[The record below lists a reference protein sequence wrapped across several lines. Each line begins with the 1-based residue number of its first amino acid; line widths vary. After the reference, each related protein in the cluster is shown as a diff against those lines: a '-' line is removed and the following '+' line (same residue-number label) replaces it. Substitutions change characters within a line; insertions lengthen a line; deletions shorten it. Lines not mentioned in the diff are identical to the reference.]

1 MIELIHI
8 ESEQHLADVREL
20 FLEYAKSLGFSLCFQ
35 DFDKE
40 LAGLPGEYAP
50 PDGRLYIAFDDE
62 DAIGCIALRKLDDG
76 ICEMKRLYVKPSGR
90 GKGLGKLLVQTV
102 IDEAKKIGYTK
113 MRLETVPKMKEA
125 ITLYRSIG
133 FYEIESY
140 RENPIEGALYME
152 MELVDSKSVSSSLP

>member
-1 MIELIHI
+1 MIELIHV

-40 LAGLPGEYAP
+40 LARLPGEYAP
-50 PDGRLYIAFDDE
+50 PDGRLLLALNDTNP
-62 DAIGCIALRKLDDG
+62 IGCVALRKLEEG

-90 GKGLGKLLVQTV
+90 GEGLGKLLVKAV
-102 IDEAKKIGYTK
+102 IDEAIKIGYTK
-113 MRLETVPKMKEA
+113 MRLDTVPKMKEA

-133 FYEIESY
+133 FYEIEPY
-140 RENPIEGALYME
+140 RENPIDGALYME
-152 MELVDSKSVSSSLP
+152 LNLKTSP

>member
-1 MIELIHI
+1 MKIIFT
-8 ESEQHLADVREL
+8 ESKEQLASIKEL
-20 FLEYAKSLGFSLCFQ
+20 FIEYAKSLGFSLCFQ

-50 PDGRLYIAFDDE
+50 PDGRLILALDDT
-62 DAIGCIALRKLDDG
+62 DAIGCIALRKLDEG

-102 IDEAKKIGYTK
+102 IDEAVKIGYKK
-113 MRLETVPKMKEA
+113 MRLDTVPKMKEA
-125 ITLYRSIG
+125 IDLYLKIG
-133 FYEIESY
+133 FKEIKPY

-152 MELVDSKSVSSSLP
+152 MELVDSKSVS

>member
-1 MIELIHI
+1 MIEIIHVETKDQVSI
-8 ESEQHLADVREL
+8 IREL
-20 FLEYAKSLGFSLCFQ
+20 FLEYATSLGFSLCFQ

-50 PDGRLYIAFDDE
+50 PDGRLILALDDT
-62 DAIGCIALRKLDDG
+62 DAIGCIALRKLDEG

-102 IDEAKKIGYTK
+102 IDEAVKIGYKK
-113 MRLETVPKMKEA
+113 MRLDTVPKMKEA
-125 ITLYRSIG
+125 IDLYLKIG
-133 FYEIESY
+133 FKEIKPY

-152 MELVDSKSVSSSLP
+152 MELVDSKSVS

>member
-1 MIELIHI
+1 MIEIIHVETKDQVSI
-8 ESEQHLADVREL
+8 VREL

-50 PDGRLYIAFDDE
+50 PDGRLYIALDDK
-62 DAIGCIALRKLDDG
+62 DPIGCIALRKLDEG

-102 IDEAKKIGYTK
+102 IDEAVKIGYKK
-113 MRLETVPKMKEA
+113 MRLDTVPKMKEA
-125 ITLYRSIG
+125 IDLYLKIG
-133 FYEIESY
+133 FKEIKPY

-152 MELVDSKSVSSSLP
+152 MELVDSKSVS